1 MNGTVTLEYRPH
13 LIHCSK
19 CNELVDMQNYMLGY
33 SSYSQCPKCGFQKL
47 ISTID
52 YSDNSLT
59 IPL

>member
-13 LIHCSK
+13 LTHCEK

-47 ISTID
+47 VSTI
-52 YSDNSLT
+52 
-59 IPL
+59 